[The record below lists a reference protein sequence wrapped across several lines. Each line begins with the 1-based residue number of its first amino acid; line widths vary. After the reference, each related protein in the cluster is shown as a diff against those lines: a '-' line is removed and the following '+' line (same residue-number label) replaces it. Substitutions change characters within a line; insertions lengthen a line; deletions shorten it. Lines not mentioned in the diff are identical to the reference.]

1 MKDNRKTFLEKL
13 CMYFHE
19 DEEVLKQHFDV
30 REVKRILRLRALYK
44 EVLRYPMDP
53 DYKRSRWLIER
64 YGIKER
70 QANYDIADLRAVVG
84 PSLTFDKN
92 FERYELAQGIR
103 DMMAVAREKGD
114 VKAWASLSEKY
125 DSIMRLSKDDPEPVN
140 KDRVPLAVEPTDD
153 IRVLGLPP
161 LQEDERSLKD
171 RIRRRFDKEM
181 VEDASFVEVL
191 NHSNDPFYSIK
202 LRKERKQ
209 AAAQKDFPKDDT
221 ED

>member
-140 KDRVPLAVEPTDD
+140 KDRVPLAVERTRDSSFSSCMPIDVSIT
-153 IRVLGLPP
+153 
-161 LQEDERSLKD
+161 
-171 RIRRRFDKEM
+171 RRG
-181 VEDASFVEVL
+181 
-191 NHSNDPFYSIK
+191 
-202 LRKERKQ
+202 
-209 AAAQKDFPKDDT
+209 
-221 ED
+221 